1 MTELKIPGYNIIRS
15 SFNEAY
21 PYEVL
26 IEFDLVGRTDYGE
39 KQTVEKSVFVKT
51 VQELRELLIV
61 VEEINFIRDLD
72 LSTGVRNIP
81 LFRKFFD
88 PQKYP
93 KKFPY
98 QKNWAALPRV
108 LKIMHHQ
115 KSGIKTY
122 WVVKGK

>member
-1 MTELKIPGYNIIRS
+1 MEDLKIPGYNIIRS

-51 VQELRELLIV
+51 VQELRELLYVID
-61 VEEINFIRDLD
+61 EINLIRELD
-72 LSTGVRNIP
+72 LSIAAKIIP
-81 LFRKFFD
+81 FFRKFFD
-88 PQKYP
+88 SQKYP
-93 KKFPY
+93 KRFPY
-98 QKNWAALPRV
+98 QENLAAFPRV

-115 KSGIKTY
+115 KSGTKTY